1 MKKSLLYITSLLLS
15 ATAMTSCDDD
25 FARPPIVMPEAE
37 MAGKENITIAGLKDL
52 YWQNENNYAVETTV
66 NAEGSDLILKA
77 RVISTDINSTLYNY
91 IYLEDETGGMSI
103 AARQVKSSQKL
114 ATQFALGQE
123 VYINVSGLYAGR
135 YAGLF
140 QLGALSSTGGT
151 TFLENAVLLEHM
163 QANGLA
169 EPELITYKDVTLAE
183 LKSALNSQET
193 VRSMMATSVKISNVS
208 FSKPGTKFIP
218 TEGQDNSIAFK
229 DADGNSMV
237 IRLNRYCT
245 FGRDLIPSG
254 TGSIKGI
261 LGFFNNDWQL
271 IINSIDD
278 LEGFTPAEE
287 NPDTPD
293 NPDQPDQ
300 PSTGNGDG
308 TEAAPFNCAAVI
320 GGATGTDKWVK
331 GYIVG
336 WVDGMT
342 LSEGAKFNNEA
353 TTNTNFLIADNAE
366 ETNVANCVPV
376 QLPTD
381 VRNSL
386 GLQAKPGNYK
396 KEVMLKGSLEKYFGT
411 AGLKSV
417 TEFKIDGAETPDVP
431 SEPVTFIDETFETG
445 IPAGWANI
453 KVSGDKQWF
462 QTSYQ
467 NNGYASMTGYK
478 GTQPPFDAWLLTP
491 AIDLSKVTDKKLSFD
506 TQVNGYGSKTSVF
519 EVYVLTSTDIATATK
534 TKLNPTIA
542 VAPESGYS
550 EWANSGDVSLADY
563 SGIVY
568 IGFRFYATEDVKY
581 ATWCV
586 DNVKVGSAQ

>member
-1 MKKSLLYITSLLLS
+1 M
-15 ATAMTSCDDD
+15 
-25 FARPPIVMPEAE
+25 
-37 MAGKENITIAGLKDL
+37 
-52 YWQNENNYAVETTV
+52 ETTV
-66 NAEGSDLILKA
+66 NPEGNNYILKA

-91 IYLEDETGGMSI
+91 IYVEDETGGMSI

-140 QLGALSSTGGT
+140 QLGALSDKGGT

-183 LKSALNSQET
+183 LKAALNSQET
-193 VRSMMATSVKISNVS
+193 VRSMMATSVKISGVT
-208 FSKPGTKFIP
+208 FSQPGAKFIP

-278 LEGFTPAEE
+278 LEGFTAAE

-300 PSTGNGDG
+300 PSTGDGDG
-308 TEAAPFNCAAVI
+308 TEAAPYNCAAVI

-336 WVDGMT
+336 WVDGMNLT
-342 LSEGAKFNNEA
+342 EGAKFNNEA
-353 TTNTNFLIADNAE
+353 TSNTNFLIADNAE

-376 QLPTD
+376 QLPANVATRS
-381 VRNSL
+381 VFRPS
-386 GLQAKPGNYK
+386 PVTTRK
-396 KEVMLKGSLEKYFGT
+396 KSRSRAASKKYFGT
-411 AGLKSV
+411 AGLQERHRIQNRRRRDCRCAHRSRQLHRRDLRDRPARRMGQHKGFGRQAVVSDLV
-417 TEFKIDGAETPDVP
+417 QQQRLRRHDGLQRHSAA
-431 SEPVTFIDETFETG
+431 FRRMAAHTG
-445 IPAGWANI
+445 H
-453 KVSGDKQWF
+453 
-462 QTSYQ
+462 
-467 NNGYASMTGYK
+467 
-478 GTQPPFDAWLLTP
+478 
-491 AIDLSKVTDKKLSFD
+491 
-506 TQVNGYGSKTSVF
+506 
-519 EVYVLTSTDIATATK
+519 
-534 TKLNPTIA
+534 
-542 VAPESGYS
+542 
-550 EWANSGDVSLADY
+550 
-563 SGIVY
+563 
-568 IGFRFYATEDVKY
+568 
-581 ATWCV
+581 
-586 DNVKVGSAQ
+586 

>member
-1 MKKSLLYITSLLLS
+1 
-15 ATAMTSCDDD
+15 
-25 FARPPIVMPEAE
+25 
-37 MAGKENITIAGLKDL
+37 
-52 YWQNENNYAVETTV
+52 
-66 NAEGSDLILKA
+66 
-77 RVISTDINSTLYNY
+77 
-91 IYLEDETGGMSI
+91 
-103 AARQVKSSQKL
+103 
-114 ATQFALGQE
+114 
-123 VYINVSGLYAGR
+123 
-135 YAGLF
+135 
-140 QLGALSSTGGT
+140 
-151 TFLENAVLLEHM
+151 
-163 QANGLA
+163 
-169 EPELITYKDVTLAE
+169 
-183 LKSALNSQET
+183 
-193 VRSMMATSVKISNVS
+193 
-208 FSKPGTKFIP
+208 
-218 TEGQDNSIAFK
+218 
-229 DADGNSMV
+229 MV

-381 VRNSL
+381 IRNSL

-431 SEPVTFIDETFETG
+431 SEPVSFIDETFETG

-467 NNGYASMTGYK
+467 NNGYAAMTGYK

-491 AIDLSKVTDKKLSFD
+491 AIDLSKVTDKKLTFD

-542 VAPESGYS
+542 TAPESGYS

-568 IGFRFYATEDVKY
+568 IGFRFYATEDANY